1 MKQNREGETEMLMA
15 LTGQLG
21 VDGTCIGS
29 GAGDERNLREES
41 LLVAGSREMR
51 WEGVSEYHHL
61 LLGILWER
69 GTKKWVTSW
78 KEIKGPEVGRGV
90 GELRME

>member
-1 MKQNREGETEMLMA
+1 MLMA

-21 VDGTCIGS
+21 VDGTCTGS
-29 GAGDERNLREES
+29 GAGDERNLSREES
-41 LLVAGSREMR
+41 LLVVASREMG
-51 WEGVSEYHHL
+51 WKGVSEDHHL

-69 GTKKWVTSW
+69 GTKKWVASW

-90 GELRME
+90 VELRME